1 MRERGSEREGGRE
14 GVVCGFVRELEL
26 VSCVLLSKNLL
37 EAGEVALYH
46 LYEVV
51 ALT

>member
-1 MRERGSEREGGRE
+1 MREKEGEKRRRRE
-14 GVVCGFVRELEL
+14 GVACGCVRELEL